1 MYYKIQISQYS
12 PYFHPFIRGRKLAEN
27 ELMDASERASL
38 LHTQNTALINQKRKI
53 EGELLSATNDIE
65 EAVQEAKNAEE
76 KAKKVHLTRLYN
88 LS

>member
-1 MYYKIQISQYS
+1 
-12 PYFHPFIRGRKLAEN
+12 
-27 ELMDASERASL
+27 MDASERASL

-76 KAKKVHLTRLYN
+76 KAKKVHFSRLYN
-88 LS
+88 YSKNLIKFRRFLFEIVKNFEVQG

>member
-1 MYYKIQISQYS
+1 
-12 PYFHPFIRGRKLAEN
+12 
-27 ELMDASERASL
+27 MDASERASL

>member
-1 MYYKIQISQYS
+1 MK
-12 PYFHPFIRGRKLAEN
+12 RGRKLAEN

-76 KAKKVHLTRLYN
+76 KAKKVIDIFYNINLTI
-88 LS
+88 

>member
-1 MYYKIQISQYS
+1 
-12 PYFHPFIRGRKLAEN
+12 
-27 ELMDASERASL
+27 MDASERASL

-76 KAKKVHLTRLYN
+76 KAKKVYVSQLYN
-88 LS
+88 LSYN